1 MFPKLVL
8 LMPKFKLNSK
18 IKPANVC
25 PYNEIG
31 VSEKKFQ
38 HLSVQ
43 SFSETYHIYFLNC
56 FS

>member
-18 IKPANVC
+18 IKPANLC
-25 PYNEIG
+25 LYNETG

-38 HLSVQ
+38 HFSVQ
-43 SFSETYHIYFLNC
+43 SFSETY
-56 FS
+56 